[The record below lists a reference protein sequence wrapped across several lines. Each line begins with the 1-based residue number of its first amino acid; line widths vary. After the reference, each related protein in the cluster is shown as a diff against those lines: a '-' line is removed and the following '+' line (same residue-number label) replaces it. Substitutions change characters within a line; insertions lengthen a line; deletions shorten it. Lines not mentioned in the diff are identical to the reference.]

1 MAGFGT
7 SPFGT
12 SPFGFGSVDEVA
24 EPTANPFGS
33 RFLDPATRDYRFD
46 SSTGQLGQM
55 PPLRQR
61 VLLTLLTERDSSAV
75 AGFGTQLPKKIDRT
89 FVESVKQMVRV
100 ALRYLTDTERVM
112 RIDSIDV
119 RTGGWRAEI
128 TVSYTDLE
136 TGIRDEVKSR

>member
-7 SPFGT
+7 SPYGT
-12 SPFGFGSVDEVA
+12 SPYGFGSVDEA
-24 EPTANPFGS
+24 SEQASNPFGS

-46 SSTGQLGQM
+46 SSTGQFGQM

-61 VLLTLLTERDSSAV
+61 VLLTLMTVLNSSAV
-75 AGFGTQLPKKIDRT
+75 AGFGTKLPKKIDRT
-89 FVESVKQMVRV
+89 FVESTKQMVRV

-112 RIDSIDV
+112 RIDAIEV

-136 TGIRDEVKSR
+136 TGVRDEVTSR